1 MYLPPRLPSGYNRP
15 VMKDINFDLK
25 QLRSFLV
32 VVEQR
37 SFTRAS
43 RVLRVGQATV
53 SNHVSALED
62 TLGVELIR
70 RSSRE
75 FTLTPQ
81 GEVFRE
87 FCERHFEAVE
97 SLRRD
102 LSGPVAAGVTVVASS
117 TIPSAYVLPGA
128 MARVVRA
135 NPDVR
140 YRLEVSD
147 SREVIEMV
155 KEGTAE
161 IGVSGRSARHPLLGF
176 ERIHRDE
183 LVLLAP
189 EEGYPDAIAL
199 ADIVSFPLV
208 SREKGSGSREAYE
221 RELLSRGVSPA
232 DLRVVLECTTSEG
245 VRQAVAAGLGMGFLS
260 RLAVPAVPHRFGLKI
275 VRIEALVIRRDIFL
289 VYQRGKPLS
298 HPAALLAG
306 ELRKNAR
313 ARKRKDAAPGG
324 AAAAPAGQNS
334 RLMTAT
340 STRG

>member
-1 MYLPPRLPSGYNRP
+1 MYLPPRRPSGYKRP

-32 VVEQR
+32 VVEHR

-53 SNHVSALED
+53 SNHVSALEE

-75 FTLTPQ
+75 FSLTPQ

-87 FCERHFEAVE
+87 FCERHFEALE

-102 LSGPVAAGVTVVASS
+102 LAGAVAVGVTVVATS
-117 TIPSAYVLPGA
+117 TIPSAYVLPGV
-128 MARVVRA
+128 MASVVRA

-155 KEGTAE
+155 KEGAAE
-161 IGVSGRSARHPLLGF
+161 IGVSGRSARHPLLSF
-176 ERIHRDE
+176 ERVHQDE

-189 EEGYPDAIAL
+189 AEGYPDAIAL

-221 RELLSRGVSPA
+221 RELLTRGISPA

-245 VRQAVAAGLGMGFLS
+245 VREAVAAGLGMGFLS
-260 RLAVPAVPHRFGLKI
+260 RLAVPLAPHRSGLKI
-275 VRIEALVIRRDIFL
+275 VRIEALAIRRDIFL
-289 VYQRGKPLS
+289 VCQRGKTLS
-298 HPAALLAG
+298 RPASLLA
-306 ELRKNAR
+306 EALRKR
-313 ARKRKDAAPGG
+313 AG
-324 AAAAPAGQNS
+324 AKA
-334 RLMTAT
+334 
-340 STRG
+340 